1 MNELLIKILG
11 IDTYEMENERLNDEI
26 DRLNQ
31 MLQQINETNK
41 VLASDIIKREKEN
54 SLLKED
60 PEQYIETEV
69 ERRTLSY
76 EKEHECDMNHRWYGI
91 GRQDAYREMGIWNIE
106 AHKRGNVL
114 VMDKNGDV
122 FELIQDLEDVQEE
135 MDSKVSAYLEDS
147 ITIDDLEELGV

>member
-1 MNELLIKILG
+1 MRDMNELLIKIFG
-11 IDTYEMENERLNDEI
+11 IDNYEFENERLNDEI

-31 MLQQINETNK
+31 MLQQVNETNK
-41 VLASDIIKREKEN
+41 VLASDIIKLEKEN

-91 GRQDAYREMGIWNIE
+91 GRQDAYREMGIRALESRKAGTTMYYIKDTGEVIE
-106 AHKRGNVL
+106 DITK
-114 VMDKNGDV
+114 
-122 FELIQDLEDVQEE
+122 DLEDLTVYTNETTTSDE
-135 MDSKVSAYLEDS
+135 IEIEDL
-147 ITIDDLEELGV
+147 T